1 LAIDTVVTLGQREIR
16 GKVHLSPKKRPSGRG
31 HIQAVGERRK
41 RVEESRR
48 QGFHHYVN
56 LTILTR
62 FYNDSKFLAIA
73 TRGLHI
79 SIILKQLIF
88 FLLLSTTF

>member
-1 LAIDTVVTLGQREIR
+1 MQEW
-16 GKVHLSPKKRPSGRG
+16 SSKKRPSGRG

-48 QGFHHYVN
+48 QGFHYYVN

-79 SIILKQLIF
+79 YIILKKRIF
-88 FLLLSTTF
+88 FSTTIYNFLD